1 MHRVNITHFFP
12 FPAERVFEAWL
23 DQATVGDW
31 LFATP
36 EGEMVEVALEPRVGG
51 SYRIVERRED
61 GDILHTG
68 VYERI
73 DPPHD
78 LEFTFSVPK
87 YDPGFVH
94 VHVQIASVPDGCNLN
109 LTHEVEEQW
118 LKPSTHGWQ
127 TILSNLESTLHH
139 PL

>member
-1 MHRVNITHFFP
+1 VHRVNVTHFFP
-12 FPAERVFEAWL
+12 FPAERVFQAWL
-23 DQATVGDW
+23 DQDTVGEW

-36 EGEMVEVALEPRVGG
+36 EGEMIEVALNPKVGG

-73 DPPHD
+73 DAPHD

-87 YDPGFVH
+87 YDPGSVH
-94 VHVQIASVPDGCNLN
+94 VHIHIASTPGGCDLN

-127 TILSNLESTLHH
+127 TILSNLEATL
-139 PL
+139 